1 MKNLV
6 IVESPSKTKK
16 IASFLGKDYEVISSV
31 GHIRDLPKSALG
43 VDVEKDY
50 APEYLVSA
58 GKEDVVKDLRKKAKD
73 SQAIYL
79 ATDEDREGESIS
91 WHVGF
96 IVNKDKYLK
105 ESDENYQIADNIKN
119 KEGEHP
125 KVYRVTFNSIT
136 KEAVLAGFENA
147 RKIDQNLVNAQQ
159 ARRILDRL
167 VGYKLSPV
175 LWEKIR
181 YGLSAGRV
189 QSVAVR
195 FIVERERE
203 IKNFES
209 HPYFEID
216 ANFKAKV
223 GDIDTHLKKISDKS
237 IYIKKDFQLFAG
249 PYSTYITEIDSEEKA
264 KTIEKDSSGLDFYVS
279 KVQKKE
285 TKSHPSAPF
294 STSSMQQSAS
304 TNLGYTPQRTMQ
316 LAQKLYE
323 GGFITYMRTDS
334 IHIAPAIVENI
345 RTFVSK
351 KYGKEYLNSSTRVF
365 TPKKEV
371 KTQEAHEAIR
381 PADITYLPDNLPK
394 SLNEQQKKLYE
405 LIWARTIATQMS
417 PAIFENA
424 VIQIETKGGARKFT
438 FEATGSIKKFDG
450 YTVIL
455 KSSKKDVFL
464 PSVKEG
470 EKVSLNK
477 MTLIPNK
484 MTPPPRY
491 NESSLVKALENF
503 NIGRP
508 STYASIVSTIQSR
521 GYVKKEEKNLM
532 PTDNGFVVND
542 LLVNHFGKIVDVHF
556 TSNMEDDLDA
566 IAIGKKDWVKVL
578 DAFYPDF
585 SDLVQKK
592 KKEIKKEDVVVMEKT
607 DQECPEC
614 KIGKLDVKLGKYGK
628 FYSCNRFPEC
638 MFMKSFEE
646 EGQSQESSESEEA
659 LGPCPECQGK
669 LLYKVGKFGKFIACE
684 NYPKCKYT
692 QQVLNKIGM
701 KCPDCGEEHGGE
713 IIARKT
719 KKGRLFYGC
728 SRYPNCKY
736 ASWKKPIATDS
747 EGASKD
753 KDEKENATDDSDLE

>member
-16 IASFLGKDYEVISSV
+16 IASFLGKDFEVVSSV

-50 APEYLVSA
+50 APDYLVSV

-73 SQAIYL
+73 STAIYL

-105 ESDENYQIADNIKN
+105 DSDENYQIADNIKN

-136 KEAVLAGFENA
+136 KDAVLDGFKNA

-203 IKNFES
+203 IKNFAS
-209 HPYFEID
+209 APYFEID
-216 ANFKAKV
+216 AKFKCTS
-223 GDIDTHLKKISDKS
+223 GELETHLKKIDDKS
-237 IYIKKDFQLFAG
+237 IYTKKDFKLFAG
-249 PYSTYITEIDSEEKA
+249 DYSTYITNIENEEKA
-264 KTIEKDSSGLDFYVS
+264 KLIESDSANLDFYVS
-279 KVQKKE
+279 KVQKKA

-345 RTFVSK
+345 RSYVGK
-351 KYGKEYLNSSTRVF
+351 KFGKEYLNSSTRVF

-381 PADITYLPDNLPK
+381 PSDITFLPNNLPK
-394 SLNEQQKKLYE
+394 SLNEQQRKLYE
-405 LIWARTIATQMS
+405 LIWARTIATQMP

-424 VIQIETKGGARKFT
+424 VIQVDSKGGKNKFT

-450 YTVIL
+450 YTVVL
-455 KSSKKDVFL
+455 KSSKKDIFL
-464 PSVKEG
+464 PPLKEG
-470 EKVSLNK
+470 EKANLIK
-477 MTLIPNK
+477 MTLLPNK

-521 GYVKKEEKNLM
+521 GYVKKEEKNLWS
-532 PTDNGFVVND
+532 TDNGFVVND
-542 LLVNHFGKIVDVHF
+542 LLVNHFGKIVDVNF
-556 TSNMEDDLDA
+556 TSNMEDDLDE

-592 KKEIKKEDVVVMEKT
+592 KKEIKKEDVVIMEKT

-638 MFMKSFEE
+638 MFMKSVET
-646 EGQSQESSESEEA
+646 EGDTEGSSESEEA
-659 LGPCPECQGK
+659 LVECPECKGK

-692 QQVLNKIGM
+692 QQVLNKIGV
-701 KCPDCGEEHGGE
+701 KCPDCGDEHGGE

-728 SRYPNCKY
+728 SRYPACKY
-736 ASWKKPIATDS
+736 ASWKKPVAEDGSSQTEEKDS
-747 EGASKD
+747 E
-753 KDEKENATDDSDLE
+753 